1 MLRNSF
7 LIRIWL
13 VILAVAMLTT
23 ACAPSGAV
31 IRVDASSAAFQ
42 VNDTVKVP
50 IRAEN
55 IANLTA
61 LELHLS
67 FDPAVLEVVS
77 VNDGGFLKVNFPV
90 QNTFDNIAGTVD
102 YAVAQI
108 DGMPANGSG
117 TLLEVVFRAKASGQA
132 PVRFR
137 GTQAAP
143 AGILLSDS
151 NGAAIHA
158 SFADGSVSVH

>member
-1 MLRNSF
+1 MQRN
-7 LIRIWL
+7 LLLTRIWL
-13 VILAVAMLTT
+13 VVLVLVA
-23 ACAPSGAV
+23 ACAPVGAV
-31 IRVDASSAAFQ
+31 VKVESSAARFQ
-42 VNDTVKVP
+42 VDDTIAVP

-61 LELHLS
+61 LEVHLS

-77 VNDGGFLKVNFPV
+77 VKDGGFLKANFQV
-90 QNTFDNIAGTVD
+90 QNTFDNLAGTVD

-117 TLLEVVFRAKASGQA
+117 ILLEVVFRAKASGEA

-137 GTQAAP
+137 STQAAP
-143 AGILLSDS
+143 VGILLSDA
-151 NGAAIHA
+151 NGLAIKA
-158 SFADGSVSVH
+158 SFVDGNVHVQ